1 MELREKVA
9 GLTRAAAAPM
19 QGELYNGAGE
29 GMSRAFELALTP
41 AIIGGL
47 GYLLDRWLGL
57 VPVLTIVFFL
67 VAMVALVVRLWCA
80 YDAEMRLHE
89 SSGPWATPAPS
100 PPTPTMAPGTPA
112 AQAPGAPQ
120 GSTGQ

>member
-9 GLTRAAAAPM
+9 GITRAAVAPGAGPN
-19 QGELYNGAGE
+19 QELYNGAGE

-57 VPVLTIVFFL
+57 LPVLTIVFFL
-67 VAMVALVVRLWCA
+67 VAMAGLMARMYFS
-80 YDAEMRLHE
+80 YDAQMKVHD
-89 SSGPWATPAPS
+89 SVGPWASRAEPK
-100 PPTPTMAPGTPA
+100 
-112 AQAPGAPQ
+112 
-120 GSTGQ
+120 

>member
-9 GLTRAAAAPM
+9 GLARAAAAP
-19 QGELYNGAGE
+19 QTELYNGAGE

-41 AIIGGL
+41 AIIGGF

-67 VAMVALVVRLWCA
+67 VAMAGLMARMYYS
-80 YDAEMRLHE
+80 YDARMKEHDAA
-89 SSGPWATPAPS
+89 SPWASSEARE
-100 PPTPTMAPGTPA
+100 
-112 AQAPGAPQ
+112 
-120 GSTGQ
+120 